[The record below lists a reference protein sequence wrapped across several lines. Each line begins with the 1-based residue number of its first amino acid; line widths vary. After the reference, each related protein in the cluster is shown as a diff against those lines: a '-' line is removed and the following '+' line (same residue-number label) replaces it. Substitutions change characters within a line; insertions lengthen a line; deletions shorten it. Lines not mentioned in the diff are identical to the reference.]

1 VNIAIAGGG
10 TAGHVVPALALAHAL
25 DGDEITFIG
34 TAGGAEARLVP
45 QMGFSLETIDVAG
58 FDRARPLQLP
68 AVGLRAVGAARVARK
83 LLARKQAEVCV
94 GMGGYVSL
102 PVCYAARSLGIPVV
116 LHEQNIV
123 FGLANRMAKPIA
135 RVVALSFEQTLD
147 FAGENG
153 VVVGNPVAPEL
164 AVVDVS
170 RERERGWERFD
181 LDPIRKTV
189 LVFGGSQGSRR
200 INEAAAGLAEIWTG
214 NLDLQVLHIAGSS
227 AETESGFASGNHTPR
242 LIYRMVPYVE
252 RMVEAYAVADLAL
265 CRGGAT
271 TVAELCAV
279 GLPAIIV
286 PYPHHRDRQQERLG
300 RVLED
305 AGAAVVLDDSATS
318 SAAVAELVD
327 RLLADDGAL
336 EAMSKAAVS
345 LSRPDAA
352 LRLATL
358 VREAAEKAA

>member
-1 VNIAIAGGG
+1 
-10 TAGHVVPALALAHAL
+10 
-25 DGDEITFIG
+25 
-34 TAGGAEARLVP
+34 
-45 QMGFSLETIDVAG
+45 
-58 FDRARPLQLP
+58 
-68 AVGLRAVGAARVARK
+68 
-83 LLARKQAEVCV
+83 
-94 GMGGYVSL
+94 MGGYVSL

-123 FGLANRMAKPIA
+123 LGLANRLARPIA
-135 RVVALSFEQTLD
+135 RVVALSFTETLD
-147 FAGENG
+147 EAGENG

-170 RERERGWERFD
+170 TERERGWERFG
-181 LDPIRKTV
+181 LDPTRKTV
-189 LVFGGSQGSRR
+189 LAFGGSQGSQR
-200 INEAAAGLAEIWTG
+200 INEAAAGLAELWAG
-214 NLDLQVLHIAGSS
+214 NLDIQVLHIAGAEAEMDPS
-227 AETESGFASGNHTPR
+227 AEDDGHGR
-242 LIYRMVPYVE
+242 LIYRLVPFVE

-286 PYPHHRDRQQERLG
+286 PYPHHRDRQQERHG

-305 AGAAVVLDDSATS
+305 AGAAIVLDDAATNATS
-318 SAAVAELVD
+318 VAELIG
-327 RLLADDGAL
+327 RLFADDDAL
-336 EAMSKAAVS
+336 ETMSKAALT

-358 VREAAEKAA
+358 VREAAGDA

>member
-1 VNIAIAGGG
+1 
-10 TAGHVVPALALAHAL
+10 
-25 DGDEITFIG
+25 
-34 TAGGAEARLVP
+34 
-45 QMGFSLETIDVAG
+45 
-58 FDRARPLQLP
+58 
-68 AVGLRAVGAARVARK
+68 
-83 LLARKQAEVCV
+83 
-94 GMGGYVSL
+94 
-102 PVCYAARSLGIPVV
+102 
-116 LHEQNIV
+116 
-123 FGLANRMAKPIA
+123 
-135 RVVALSFEQTLD
+135 
-147 FAGENG
+147 
-153 VVVGNPVAPEL
+153 
-164 AVVDVS
+164 
-170 RERERGWERFD
+170 
-181 LDPIRKTV
+181 V

-227 AETESGFASGNHTPR
+227 AEIESGFASGNHTPR